1 MPAPFKPRRRPHL
14 HWQWGSGDN
23 YSTTNPGGLRGDVL
37 PTPAAA
43 WPAVEALATRLSA
56 DFICVNYPVGFKV
69 GENAPAATW
78 YVWTNHYPQIANWFA
93 NEFVNFKTEGR
104 GYAIYQGIMHNT
116 LPEDQSSIDTT
127 ADVVPSPQFFV
138 DAIAPLKELGFTFT
152 WIDASEATAADGIAR
167 KPILNALEDAGWKT
181 GGELWPVSFTN
192 PTSGLL
198 VRYPEPFERPYMVV
212 WPNYKT
218 FYKPNNITA
227 SAGTELH
234 VCPRFGDSD
243 FTIAEAQELI
253 DRGFVISPY
262 TGFELTRPDTF
273 DFLCDYYGRIAAQEN
288 PAVECAEVQPISI
301 DAYDPAS
308 QECCEEEQTTF
319 YIPTGTVPD
328 WNAPGGT
335 FATLDVSQ
343 TVNRRA
349 SGGGGGGGGG
359 GGPNVGGPP
368 NEDVTEKTDGPSDG
382 GPPIDDTEDPPPGG
396 VGGGNNQGP
405 PGDDISSTNGGVTGG
420 NNMGS
425 GGIII
430 LPW

>member
-1 MPAPFKPRRRPHL
+1 VPAPFKPRHRPHL

-23 YSTTNPGGLRGDVL
+23 YSASNPGGLRGDVL

-56 DFICVNYPVGFKV
+56 AFICVNYPVGFKA

-78 YVWTNHYPQIANWFA
+78 HVWTNHYPQIANWFA
-93 NEFVNFKTEGR
+93 NDFADFKTEGR

-127 ADVVPSPQFFV
+127 ADVVPSPAFFV
-138 DAIAPLKELGFTFT
+138 NAIAPLKELGFTFT
-152 WIDASEATAADGIAR
+152 WIDASEATAADGVAR
-167 KPILNALEDAGWKT
+167 KPILHALEDAGWKT
-181 GGELWPVSFTN
+181 GGELWPVSFAAPN
-192 PTSGLL
+192 SGLL

-227 SAGTELH
+227 SRGTELH

-273 DFLCDYYGRIAAQEN
+273 DFLCDYYAGIAAAEN
-288 PAVECAEVQPISI
+288 PAAECAEVQAISI
-301 DAYDPAS
+301 DAYDPDS
-308 QECCEEEQTTF
+308 QECCEDDPAGVFLIPGSVPTWNSPEFVLGNVETPPLVGRRL
-319 YIPTGTVPD
+319 IDDPTGKTPSVP
-328 WNAPGGT
+328 T
-335 FATLDVSQ
+335 
-343 TVNRRA
+343 
-349 SGGGGGGGGG
+349 
-359 GGPNVGGPP
+359 GGPP
-368 NEDVTEKTDGPSDG
+368 LDDTDPTAPEPDIS
-382 GPPIDDTEDPPPGG
+382 GPPTNDTETTNP
-396 VGGGNNQGP
+396 NTTAP
-405 PGDDISSTNGGVTGG
+405 PGDTTGG
-420 NNMGS
+420 
-425 GGIII
+425 GI
-430 LPW
+430 LTNVF

>member
-43 WPAVEALATRLSA
+43 WPDVEALATRLSA
-56 DFICVNYPVGFKV
+56 TTICVNYPVGFKV

-93 NEFVNFKTEGR
+93 NNFADFKTEGR
-104 GYAIYQGIMHNT
+104 EYAIYQGIMHNT

-127 ADVVPSPQFFV
+127 ADVVPSPAFFV
-138 DAIAPLKELGFTFT
+138 NAIAPLKELGFTFT
-152 WIDASEATAADGIAR
+152 WIDASEATAADGVAR
-167 KPILNALEDAGWKT
+167 KPILAALEDAGWKT
-181 GGELWPVSFTN
+181 GGELWPVSFAA
-192 PTSGLL
+192 PPSGLL

-227 SAGTELH
+227 SQGTELH

-273 DFLCDYYGRIAAQEN
+273 DFLCDYYAGIAAQEN
-288 PAVECAEVQPISI
+288 PAVECAEVQPITI
-301 DAYDPAS
+301 DTYDPDS
-308 QECCEEEQTTF
+308 QECCEDEESSVF
-319 YIPTGTVPD
+319 LIPGTVPD
-328 WNAPGGT
+328 WSAPSGT

-343 TVNRRA
+343 VVYRRTDG
-349 SGGGGGGGGG
+349 SGGGGGSS
-359 GGPNVGGPP
+359 GPNVGGPP
-368 NEDVTEKTDGPSDG
+368 PGDITEKPEGPNEG
-382 GPPIDDTEDPPPGG
+382 GPPLDDTEDPPGGG

-405 PGDDISSTNGGVTGG
+405 PGDDTSSSSGVTGG

-425 GGIII
+425 GGIIT